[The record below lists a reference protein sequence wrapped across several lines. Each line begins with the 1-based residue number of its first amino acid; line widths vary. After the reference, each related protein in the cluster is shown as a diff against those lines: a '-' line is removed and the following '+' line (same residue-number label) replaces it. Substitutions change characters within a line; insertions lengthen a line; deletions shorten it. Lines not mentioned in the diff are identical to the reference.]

1 MATDLAFR
9 LPHQIEKNVDNVIDR
24 SGTSTYKLQISHL
37 SWFVPI
43 VTPELITM
51 AKLQTYL
58 ASGAT
63 VPYIVSSYNVY
74 RTNIRDDENV

>member
-1 MATDLAFR
+1 
-9 LPHQIEKNVDNVIDR
+9 
-24 SGTSTYKLQISHL
+24 
-37 SWFVPI
+37 
-43 VTPELITM
+43 M